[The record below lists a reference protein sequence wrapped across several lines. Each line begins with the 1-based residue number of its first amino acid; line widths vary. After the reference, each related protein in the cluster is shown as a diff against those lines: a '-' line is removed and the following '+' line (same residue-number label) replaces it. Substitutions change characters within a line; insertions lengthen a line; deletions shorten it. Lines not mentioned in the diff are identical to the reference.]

1 MLKSL
6 DEQVTGKEPSGS
18 GAGLP
23 DAPPATPWLVYDGE
37 CPFCTAYVKLVR
49 LRETVGKVR
58 LINARDG
65 GPEVDMI
72 REAGLDLDEGMV
84 FNMDGRLLHGD
95 EAIHALALLTTESG
109 AFNRLSR
116 WIFRSEGRSRAL
128 YPALRMGRNIALRLL
143 GREKLDN
150 LAGS

>member
-1 MLKSL
+1 MLKPV
-6 DEQVTGKEPSGS
+6 DGPTVDDGGPTDGTI
-18 GAGLP
+18 GA
-23 DAPPATPWLVYDGE
+23 ATPPTPWLVYDGE

-65 GPEVDMI
+65 GAEVDMI
-72 REAGLDLDEGMV
+72 RAAGLDLDEGMV

-95 EAIHALALLTTESG
+95 EAIHALALLTTGSG

-116 WIFRSEGRSRAL
+116 WVFQSESRSRAL
-128 YPALRMGRNIALRLL
+128 YPALRSGRNLALRML

-150 LAGS
+150 LAGR